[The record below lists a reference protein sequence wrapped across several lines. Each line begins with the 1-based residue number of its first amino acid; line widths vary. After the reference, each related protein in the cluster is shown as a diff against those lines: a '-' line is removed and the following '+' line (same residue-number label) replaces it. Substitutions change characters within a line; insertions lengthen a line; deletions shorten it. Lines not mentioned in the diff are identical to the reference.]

1 MSSHESIARMIYI
14 FSFDGFF
21 LKLTFRSKIEPDK
34 IKQSLMQHAREG
46 NNYRVLISYD
56 LSYIFFF
63 GTVRMI
69 LQLTKR

>member
-1 MSSHESIARMIYI
+1 MA
-14 FSFDGFF
+14 FF

-56 LSYIFFF
+56 LSYIFFWYGQNDIATYKNIK
-63 GTVRMI
+63 GTT
-69 LQLTKR
+69 LSNFLK